1 MGYPSRVIVGA
12 HPPKTVRPV
21 SADKGEWKVAARLRC
36 VIPAVVAAAAFAVPA
51 ANAGLIGNITNLL
64 SGNCPTGGT
73 QVFAPWLDTANYL
86 LAPNGSFEL
95 GTTGWSLSG
104 GASVVSGN
112 EPFYPTGTHSLSLP
126 SGSSALSPKVCLGTN
141 QLYIRM
147 FGKDLGGTDHGLRV
161 RVYWYGLLNQLLGYS
176 DFAVFPPGGPW
187 APTDQVQS
195 SGGLLAPLP
204 VVALVSSSS
213 ARIQITPLGS
223 GSRWQIDDLYIDPC
237 LGRLG

>member
-1 MGYPSRVIVGA
+1 MAV
-12 HPPKTVRPV
+12 
-21 SADKGEWKVAARLRC
+21 RLRYLL
-36 VIPAVVAAAAFAVPA
+36 PVVLAAAVCSVPA
-51 ANAGLIGNITNLL
+51 ANAGLIGNLL
-64 SGNCPTGGT
+64 SGNCPSGGT
-73 QVFAPWLDTANYL
+73 QVFAPWQDAAEYL

-95 GTTGWSLSG
+95 GTTGWSLTG
-104 GASVVSGN
+104 GAGVVGGN

-126 SGSSALSPKVCLGTN
+126 SGSSAMSPQVCLGTQ

-147 FGKDLGGTDHGLRV
+147 FGKDLGGTDGGLRV

-176 DFAVFPPGGPW
+176 DFAVFPSGGDW
-187 APTDQVQS
+187 APTSQVSS

-223 GSRWQIDDLYIDPC
+223 GSRWQIDDLYIDPAIS
-237 LGRLG
+237 RLG